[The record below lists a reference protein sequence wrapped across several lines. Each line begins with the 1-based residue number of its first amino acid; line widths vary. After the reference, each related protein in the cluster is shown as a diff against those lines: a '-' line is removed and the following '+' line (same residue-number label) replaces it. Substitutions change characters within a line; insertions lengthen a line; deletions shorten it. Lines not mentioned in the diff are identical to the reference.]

1 MMTSTET
8 VANLSCRVLRTLPE
22 LQEIA
27 SEWRDLFHRSRATAF
42 QSPDWVLPWIEVFV
56 PEKMVAIAVRSGS
69 RLVGLAPLLIYR
81 REQDRVLAFT
91 GGGVSDYLDFL
102 IDPQFETEVVSE
114 VFRATL
120 ELDDDWTVLD
130 LTDIPSGSPLLAL
143 LWLKQEVR
151 EHDSCSVLRLPANQ
165 DDVLHLFSKRQRANL
180 RNARSRLQR
189 AGGSQIEL
197 AIAENVLEFLDDL
210 FKLHSSRWSER
221 GEPGVLSDLQ
231 LRTFHKSS
239 SQRLIASGML
249 HLSRLRSH
257 NKTLAVIYSLLAH
270 ETAFCYLQGFDP
282 EFAALSP
289 GTQLMF
295 HGICESVQHGMRHFD
310 FLRGREVYKQHWRPS
325 TRPTYRIQLT
335 REALASG
342 VQNFR
347 DLRVLNA
354 A

>member
-1 MMTSTET
+1 MILSET
-8 VANLSCRVLRTLPE
+8 AANLSCRVLRTVPE

-42 QSPDWVLPWIEVFV
+42 QSPDWVLPWIQVFK

-69 RLVGLAPLLIYR
+69 RLVGLAPLLIHR
-81 REQDRVLAFT
+81 REQQRVLAFV

-102 IDPQFETEVVSE
+102 IDPQFETEVTTEMFSAILQLGE
-114 VFRATL
+114 P
-120 ELDDDWTVLD
+120 WTVLD
-130 LTDIPSGSPLLAL
+130 LTDLPSGSLLLAIP
-143 LWLKQEVR
+143 WLKR
-151 EHDSCSVLRLPANQ
+151 EARKHDSCSVLRLPANQ
-165 DDVLHLFSKRQRANL
+165 DDLLHLFSKRQRANL

-189 AGGSQIEL
+189 AGGGQIEL
-197 AIAENVLEFLDDL
+197 ASAENVLEFLDDL
-210 FKLHSSRWSER
+210 FTLHSSRWSER

-239 SQRLIASGML
+239 TPHLLASGML
-249 HLSRLRSH
+249 HLSRLRSQ
-257 NKTLAVIYSLLAH
+257 NKTLAVIYSLFAH

-295 HGICESVQHGMRHFD
+295 HVMCEGVQHGIRQFD

-325 TRPTYRIQLT
+325 TQPTYRIQLT
-335 REALASG
+335 REALAAG